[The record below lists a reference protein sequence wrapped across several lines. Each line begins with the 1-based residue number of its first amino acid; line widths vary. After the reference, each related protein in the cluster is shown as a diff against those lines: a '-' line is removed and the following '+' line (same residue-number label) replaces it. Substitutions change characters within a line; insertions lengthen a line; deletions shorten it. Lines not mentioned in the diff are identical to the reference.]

1 MKDYGN
7 LIFFEQKKRLVLK
20 DKALV
25 CFYFF
30 SIGFK
35 SFSNFSILG
44 WITIWQYG

>member
-7 LIFFEQKKRLVLK
+7 LIFVKKRLVLK

-25 CFYFF
+25 YFF
-30 SIGFK
+30 SIALKVFQT
-35 SFSNFSILG
+35 SILG